1 MFLNAVK
8 NDIVKMWSISEIM
21 SLDATTLLAYLN
33 RVSKHFDLDFDQV
46 LEVCELDKGKRVLG
60 MGRGPQ
66 EEEDEK
72 GRGRGGGARAK
83 EMHLEIISI
92 NKKSH
97 LYDPESRRV
106 YSNEKRPQWL
116 GVLCPASMQ
125 LVRKEA

>member
-1 MFLNAVK
+1 
-8 NDIVKMWSISEIM
+8 MWSISEIM

-46 LEVCELDKGKRVLG
+46 LEVCELDKGKIVLG

-66 EEEDEK
+66 EEEEK
-72 GRGRGGGARAK
+72 RRGRGGGARAK

-106 YSNEKRPQWL
+106 YSYEKRLQWL